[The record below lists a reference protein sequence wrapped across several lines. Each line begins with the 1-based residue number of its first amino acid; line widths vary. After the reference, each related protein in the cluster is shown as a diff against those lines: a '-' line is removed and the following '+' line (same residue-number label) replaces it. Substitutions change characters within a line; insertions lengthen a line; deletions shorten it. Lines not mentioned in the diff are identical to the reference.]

1 MRKIDNFEFQCKSL
15 GVPIGFIRKIEKS
28 LSFRKGKVFLIGGN
42 VRSLILKKKIDSNPD
57 LGKDIN

>member
-1 MRKIDNFEFQCKSL
+1 MRKIDNFEFQCKSF

-42 VRSLILKKKIDSNPD
+42 VRSLILKKK
-57 LGKDIN
+57 